1 MNFDRQGRELMTS
14 EEISRLKD
22 DDCIIF
28 ITGERPVYDKKYPT
42 QEMKEFKEAA
52 KLGDYIP
59 DICVKKTKSG
69 EYITIKAEGEM
80 IPLNE
85 TSVEY
90 YRKKKKEGE
99 HIQFFDVSEEEFL
112 QMDFSGSEAEVS
124 TEMLNQLKIRQ
135 TGEDADYE
143 DTLQEA
149 WDLSGSIFECLDR
162 YYNRLSREQ
171 KEEILLGMEEG
182 LMEEEV
188 KRYFTLEVE
197 DMRIHRR
204 MLKYQKV
211 HK

>member
-1 MNFDRQGRELMTS
+1 
-14 EEISRLKD
+14 
-22 DDCIIF
+22 
-28 ITGERPVYDKKYPT
+28 
-42 QEMKEFKEAA
+42 
-52 KLGDYIP
+52 
-59 DICVKKTKSG
+59 
-69 EYITIKAEGEM
+69 
-80 IPLNE
+80 
-85 TSVEY
+85 
-90 YRKKKKEGE
+90 
-99 HIQFFDVSEEEFL
+99 
-112 QMDFSGSEAEVS
+112 MDFSGSEAEVS

>member
-1 MNFDRQGRELMTS
+1 MR
-14 EEISRLKD
+14 
-22 DDCIIF
+22 
-28 ITGERPVYDKKYPT
+28 
-42 QEMKEFKEAA
+42 
-52 KLGDYIP
+52 
-59 DICVKKTKSG
+59 
-69 EYITIKAEGEM
+69 
-80 IPLNE
+80 PLNE

-90 YRKKKKEGE
+90 YREKKKEGE

-112 QMDFSGSEAEVS
+112 QMDFSGSAAEVS

-135 TGEDADYE
+135 TGENADYE
-143 DTLQEA
+143 DTLQET

-182 LMEEEV
+182 LTEEEV

-204 MLKYQKV
+204 MLKYQKE